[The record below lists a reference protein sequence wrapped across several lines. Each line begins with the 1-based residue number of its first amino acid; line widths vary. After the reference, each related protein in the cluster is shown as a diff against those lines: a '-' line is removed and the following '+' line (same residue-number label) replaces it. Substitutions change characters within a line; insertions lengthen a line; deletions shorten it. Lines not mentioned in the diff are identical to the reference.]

1 MFRTPFEGVLD
12 AVIFEEV
19 EEADERKSTEEHRI
33 FPISQ
38 RSLFERGVID
48 ASPKP
53 KYTGDKWGGKY
64 LRAPDIYW
72 TILEKGKGKLVRL
85 GDVAEVRFGI
95 KTGANDFFFLS
106 EGDISEWNIE
116 DEFLVPAIKNV
127 REVNQI
133 VVNPSAFPLRLF
145 HCNSSRRELSRTNA
159 LEYIK
164 WGESQEFHLR
174 PSCKGRPH
182 WWNLGI
188 SHPANTNCNYQIGY
202 TQHFF
207 VSSQPFFVS
216 NNFQCIHYAK
226 NLFSL
231 AASLNSSWTQ
241 LQVSVMGRTNFGG
254 GLLKI
259 ETYETANIVIP
270 NPAMID
276 EEDARQVLNAGDM
289 FEVNDKDRK
298 LLDDLVFDTL
308 NLTQGERDGVYE
320 AVINLVETRLSKARS
335 LKGG

>member
-1 MFRTPFEGVLD
+1 MKAGSDD
-12 AVIFEEV
+12 A
-19 EEADERKSTEEHRI
+19 APR
-33 FPISQ
+33 
-38 RSLFERGVID
+38 
-48 ASPKP
+48 A
-53 KYTGDKWGGKY
+53 KYIGDKWGGKY

-72 TILEKGKGKLVRL
+72 TILEKGKDKLVRL

-95 KTGANDFFFLS
+95 KTGANEFFFLNK
-106 EGDISEWNIE
+106 DDLSEWNIE

-127 REVNQI
+127 REANQI
-133 VVNPSAFPLRLF
+133 VVNSSSFQLKLF
-145 HCNSSRRELSRTNA
+145 LCNRSRKELAGTNA

-182 WWNLGI
+182 WWDLGAP
-188 SHPANTNCNYQIGY
+188 HPANINCNYQIGY

-207 VSSQPFFVS
+207 ISPQPFFVS

-226 NLFSL
+226 SPFSL

-241 LQVSVMGRTNFGG
+241 LWVSVMGRTNFGG

-270 NPAMID
+270 NPSMID
-276 EEDARQVLNAGDM
+276 EQAARQELNAANM
-289 FEVNDKDRK
+289 LEINDKDRK
-298 LLDDLVFDTL
+298 RLDDFVFNAI

-320 AVINLVETRLSKARS
+320 AVIHLVEARLQKASS
-335 LKGG
+335 LKRG